1 MTESHPIV
9 QALYDWW
16 PALILLIVAYQG
28 LRFLSRAFRG
38 KGKKLD
44 GMAYDVHQ
52 ITTTL
57 GCTEHQA
64 RALLSTYN
72 GSAAK
77 AINEVKTGRAVLPGS
92 QFKELA
98 RYVGDAKSFVFGES
112 ELTLITRKE
121 DKFSL
126 SPAGPGLLV
135 LGVVDPE
142 GRPGSGRADR
152 GELYAQLFWK
162 EKEDW
167 MRFLLDSRRLDYFV
181 LGERKQNIAVRNF
194 KTVLEDLIQH
204 ASGLQLDPSVH
215 AFMAEFN
222 APVYRKLA
230 DLDAAAADAL
240 RNLQSEGKP
249 LS

>member
-1 MTESHPIV
+1 MTEIHPLL
-9 QALYDWW
+9 QALKDWW
-16 PALILLIVAYQG
+16 LALVLLLVAYQG
-28 LRFLSRAFRG
+28 VRFLSRAFRG

-44 GMAYDVHQ
+44 GLAYDIHQ
-52 ITTTL
+52 ITTSL

-72 GSAAK
+72 GSAMK
-77 AINEVKTGRAVLPGS
+77 AINEVKTGRAVLPGA

-98 RYVGDAKSFVFGES
+98 RYVGDGKSFLFENS
-112 ELTLITRKE
+112 ELVLITRNE
-121 DKFSL
+121 ERFDL
-126 SPAGPGLLV
+126 DAQGRALLV

-142 GRPGSGRADR
+142 ARPGAGRADR

-162 EKEDW
+162 KDHEW
-167 MRFLLDSRRLDYFV
+167 MRFLLDSRRMDYFV

-194 KTVLEDLIQH
+194 KTVLEDLIEN
-204 ASGLQLDPSVH
+204 APGLQLDRSVQ
-215 AFMAEFN
+215 AFFDEFS

-230 DLDAAAADAL
+230 DLDSAAALAL
-240 RNLQSEGKP
+240 ENLQNERKP